1 MTIKRH
7 SSAGRPKRSEAGQRQ
22 IRQIRERLNAWRNER
37 SYTHETLAK
46 QIGIARTTVTGW
58 FSNPPTAPA
67 VEHLVKLAERERLNL
82 NWLLLGVGPSQLDAL
97 PEDPLVGLYLI
108 VRGKLK
114 IPRSVPRERLD
125 YMLPTP
131 EVMADEILETYQ
143 KLFRR
148 DWVVF
153 LEDYDGVDFEEL
165 WPKKKVASVRRFRN
179 RIGEYTNRQAP
190 K

>member
-1 MTIKRH
+1 MTINRH
-7 SSAGRPKRSEAGQRQ
+7 SAPGRPKRSEAGQRQ
-22 IRQIRERLNAWRNER
+22 IRQILNRLNAWRNER
-37 SYTHETLAK
+37 SYTHEALAK
-46 QIGIARTTVTGW
+46 RIGIARTTVTGW
-58 FSNPPTAPA
+58 FGDPPTAPA
-67 VEHLVKLAERERLNL
+67 VEHLVKLANRERLNL
-82 NWLLLGVGPSQLDAL
+82 NWLLLGQGPSQLDAL
-97 PEDPLVGLYLI
+97 PRDPLVGLYLM

-125 YMLPTP
+125 YMLPSP
-131 EVMADEILETYQ
+131 EIMADEILETYQ

-153 LEDYDGVDFEEL
+153 LEDYDGVDFEER
-165 WPKKKVASVRRFRN
+165 WPKKKVASVRRFRD